1 MAPASSGNRSNS
13 ISVLLLTALVASA
26 STAAALLLLF
36 PARRRHRSPPP
47 PHPHEQEHGGGY
59 AALIGDTPL
68 VELQSLSK
76 ATGCR
81 ILAKAEYL
89 NPGGTSKDRVA
100 LRMIQEA
107 ERAGLLKPGGIVV
120 EGTSGSTGIALA
132 SLCRA
137 RGYRCL
143 IVMPDDQAAEKV
155 HLLQQFGAEVEV
167 VKPAGIA
174 NPNHYYNR
182 ARTRAQELMKEGKN
196 AVFMDQFETMANFH
210 AHYHGTGPE
219 IWRQVEEGY
228 GVTPDAFVMSAG
240 TGGTIAGVSRAWKER
255 KRERGR
261 EVRVFLVDP
270 PGSALFNKVK
280 FGVCYAREQRERGV
294 RRHRYDSLAE
304 GIGLDRMT
312 KNFEE
317 ARVDDA
323 FRVTDQEAVDM
334 AHYLLQREGLFV
346 GSSTAMNVVGA
357 VRAAWQL
364 GEGHMIVTV
373 LCDSGQRHLTRF
385 WRREW
390 VEGEERGL
398 KWPDKPWMDLG
409 FLEREEGEEWRE
421 EE

>member
-1 MAPASSGNRSNS
+1 MAPASSGNRSAS
-13 ISVLLLTALVASA
+13 SLSLLLATAIFASA
-26 STAAALLLLF
+26 STVATILLL
-36 PARRRHRSPPP
+36 PALRRRRSPPP
-47 PHPHEQEHGGGY
+47 GTQEESNGGY
-59 AALIGDTPL
+59 AALIGNTPL

-107 ERAGLLKPGGIVV
+107 ERAGLLKPGGTVV

-155 HLLQQFGAEVEV
+155 RLLQQYGAEVEV

-182 ARTRAQELMKEGKN
+182 ARTRAQELSQMGKN
-196 AVFMDQFETMANFH
+196 AIFMDQFETMANFH
-210 AHYHGTGPE
+210 THYHGTGPE
-219 IWRQVEEGY
+219 LWRQLEEGF
-228 GVTPDAFVMSAG
+228 GLSPDAFVMSAG
-240 TGGTIAGVSRAWKER
+240 TGGTIAGVSRSWKEM
-255 KRERGR
+255 RGKK
-261 EVRVFLVDP
+261 VVKVYLVDP

-280 FGVCYAREQRERGV
+280 FGVCYASEQKERGV

-304 GIGLDRMT
+304 GIGLDRVT
-312 KNFEE
+312 ANFQE

-334 AHYLLQREGLFV
+334 AHFLLQREGLFV

-357 VRAAWQL
+357 VRAAWEL
-364 GEGHMIVTV
+364 GRGHTVVTV

-385 WRREW
+385 WSREW
-390 VEGEERGL
+390 VEGEEKGVRWPERPWTDLRFL
-398 KWPDKPWMDLG
+398 KRV
-409 FLEREEGEEWRE
+409 ETE
-421 EE
+421 

>member
-1 MAPASSGNRSNS
+1 
-13 ISVLLLTALVASA
+13 
-26 STAAALLLLF
+26 
-36 PARRRHRSPPP
+36 
-47 PHPHEQEHGGGY
+47 
-59 AALIGDTPL
+59 
-68 VELQSLSK
+68 
-76 ATGCR
+76 
-81 ILAKAEYL
+81 
-89 NPGGTSKDRVA
+89 
-100 LRMIQEA
+100 MIQEA

-155 HLLQQFGAEVEV
+155 HLLQQFGAKVEV

-182 ARTRAQELMKEGKN
+182 ARTRAQELMQAGEN

-219 IWRQVEEGY
+219 IWRHLEEGF
-228 GVTPDAFVMSAG
+228 GLSPDAFVMSAG

-255 KRERGR
+255 GGER

-312 KNFEE
+312 ANFRE

-334 AHYLLQREGLFV
+334 AHYLLQSEGLFV

-364 GEGHMIVTV
+364 GKGHTIVTV

-398 KWPDKPWMDLG
+398 TWPEKPWLDLG
-409 FLEREEGEEWRE
+409 FLKREEEEEGREEG
-421 EE
+421 